1 MIIDIDILLSLG
13 ATYKKVPSGE
23 SIFREGGVC
32 CFYHQ
37 LVSGT
42 VRWVNIDDDGN
53 EFIQNMI
60 EEGEC
65 FGELPLFDE
74 EPYAATAIAETDSVV
89 LRLHRSLFLQL
100 LLEKPDI
107 HFAFTKLMSQR
118 LRFKFLLLKEL
129 VHHNPEQSISTLLN
143 YLKRNNKSICTKCN
157 KVNLT
162 RQQIANMTGLRVET
176 VIRAIRQLHD
186 KGSLVI
192 EKGKVYYA

>member
-1 MIIDIDILLSLG
+1 MIIDIDILLALG
-13 ATYKKVPSGE
+13 ATYKKVPAGE
-23 SIFREGGVC
+23 LIFREGGVC

-37 LVSGT
+37 LISGT
-42 VRWVNIDDDGN
+42 VRWVNIDDEGN

-143 YLKRNNKSICTKCN
+143 YLKRNNKSICIKCN

-176 VIRAIRQLHD
+176 VIRAIRLLHD